1 MHAIVMWFVN
11 TIGQMGYLGIVIL
24 MTLESSLFPV
34 PSELVVPPAGYL
46 AAQGQMNLGLV
57 ILCGTLGS
65 LLGALMNYAMAYY
78 LGRPWILKYGRYF
91 LMPPE
96 KFAKVERFFLKH
108 GEISTFTGRLVIVVR
123 HLISLPAGLARMD
136 LKRFCLFTVLGSSL
150 WVAVL
155 ALIGYFVGNNVELMR
170 LYYREVCLA
179 LVIGMGLI
187 LAGYIVWQKKIAD

>member
-1 MHAIVMWFVN
+1 MHAIVMWFVD
-11 TIGQMGYLGIVIL
+11 TIGRMGYLGILIL

-46 AAQGQMNLGLV
+46 AAQGQMNVWL
-57 ILCGTLGS
+57 IIACGTLGS
-65 LLGALMNYAMAYY
+65 LLGALMNYALAYY

-91 LMPPE
+91 LLPPE

-123 HLISLPAGLARMD
+123 HLISLPAGLARMS
-136 LKRFCLFTVLGSSL
+136 LGRFCLFTVLGSSL

-155 ALIGYFVGNNVELMR
+155 TFIGYFVGNNTELMR
-170 LYYREVCLA
+170 LYYREVCLGLA
-179 LVIGMGLI
+179 VAMALI
-187 LAGYIVWQKKIAD
+187 LAAYVFWQKKTAD

>member
-1 MHAIVMWFVN
+1 MHAVVMWFVG
-11 TIGQMGYLGIVIL
+11 TIGRMGYLGIIIL

-46 AAQGQMNLGLV
+46 AAQGQMNVWLI

-65 LLGALMNYAMAYY
+65 LLGALCNYALAYY

-91 LMPPE
+91 LLPPD
-96 KFAKVERFFLKH
+96 KFAKVERFFIKH

-123 HLISLPAGLARMD
+123 HLISLPAGLARMS
-136 LKRFCLFTVLGSSL
+136 LKRFCLFTLLGSSL

-155 ALIGYFVGNNVELMR
+155 TWIGYFVGNNPELMR
-170 LYYREVCLA
+170 LYYKEVCVALA
-179 LVIGMGLI
+179 IGMGLI
-187 LAGYIVWQKKIAD
+187 LAGYIFWQKKAL

>member
-1 MHAIVMWFVN
+1 MHAIVMWFVD
-11 TIGQMGYLGIVIL
+11 TIGRMGYLGILIL

-46 AAQGQMNLGLV
+46 AAQGQMNVWL
-57 ILCGTLGS
+57 IIACGTLGS
-65 LLGALMNYAMAYY
+65 LLGALMNYALAYY

-91 LMPPE
+91 LLPPE

-123 HLISLPAGLARMD
+123 HLISLPAGLARMS
-136 LKRFCLFTVLGSSL
+136 LGRFCLFTVLGSSL

-155 ALIGYFVGNNVELMR
+155 TFIGYFVGNNTELMR
-170 LYYREVCLA
+170 LYYREVCLGLA
-179 LVIGMGLI
+179 VAMALI
-187 LAGYIVWQKKIAD
+187 LAAYVFWQKKAAD

>member
-1 MHAIVMWFVN
+1 MHALVMWFVD
-11 TIGQMGYLGIVIL
+11 TIGQMGYLGILIL

-46 AAQGQMNLGLV
+46 AAQDQMNIWIV
-57 ILCGTLGS
+57 IFCGTLGS
-65 LLGALMNYAMAYY
+65 LLGALFNYALAYY
-78 LGRPWILKYGRYF
+78 LGRPWLLKYGRYF
-91 LMPPE
+91 LLPPD
-96 KFAKVERFFLKH
+96 KFARVERFFLKH

-155 ALIGYFVGNNVELMR
+155 AWIGYFVGSNAELMR
-170 LYYREVCLA
+170 LYYKEVCLA
-179 LVIGMGLI
+179 LAVGMGLI
-187 LAGYIVWQKKIAD
+187 LAAYIFWQKRIAE

>member
-1 MHAIVMWFVN
+1 MHAVVMWFVG
-11 TIGQMGYLGIVIL
+11 TIGRMGYLGIIIL

-46 AAQGQMNLGLV
+46 AAQGQMNVWLI

-65 LLGALMNYAMAYY
+65 LLGALFNYALAYY

-91 LMPPE
+91 LLPPD
-96 KFAKVERFFLKH
+96 KFAKVERFFIKH

-123 HLISLPAGLARMD
+123 HLISLPAGLARMS
-136 LKRFCLFTVLGSSL
+136 LKRFCVFTVLGSSL

-155 ALIGYFVGNNVELMR
+155 TWIGYFVGNNPELMR
-170 LYYREVCLA
+170 LYYKEVCVALA
-179 LVIGMGLI
+179 LGMGLI
-187 LAGYIVWQKKIAD
+187 LAGYIFWQKKALS